1 MSSSYSRF
9 HNGTS
14 NNTDRRRTNN
24 GSSTNNVV
32 NPNSVHAQFSQLSKD
47 KDTLL
52 LRKTESE
59 QKFKQ
64 TGIEINELRQK
75 QIQLSQNL
83 EQIHITLGTQN
94 KKINLLKNEKLRL
107 KNLMQNEKLEIVQ
120 INESLQTMQEQEY
133 QHKVRFCKEMDT
145 LNDEMVKGVRKL
157 KEQNLRDRIS
167 VESVDRVLKSTIL
180 LNCLQKER
188 QEHVSEDNEVS
199 GLETPQDQN
208 HSTINMVWH
217 KFESDLRNAHTK
229 LQESVDFHK
238 NEKQTQDKLKQK
250 LMQFRVQ
257 MNTAH
262 GQQNQSQSQSQQHHC
277 HLNEQELDE
286 LERLWEEQQQHND
299 KNDNEK
305 RNLNG
310 CEELEEQG
318 QHDDKEVEGGQ
329 NSSENEN
336 EQQHHQKHSKRMKLY
351 QLHQH
356 DLDYTSHDHSN
367 MSLFYDNMNDK
378 EEKNNEMDSNMTGS

>member
-133 QHKVRFCKEMDT
+133 QHKVKFCKEMDT

-262 GQQNQSQSQSQQHHC
+262 GQQNQSQSQQHHC

>member
-262 GQQNQSQSQSQQHHC
+262 GQQNQSQSQQHHC

-318 QHDDKEVEGGQ
+318 QNDDKEVEGGQ

>member
-262 GQQNQSQSQSQQHHC
+262 GQQNQSQSQQHHC

>member
-9 HNGTS
+9 LNGTS
-14 NNTDRRRTNN
+14 NNTDRRRTSSN

-64 TGIEINELRQK
+64 TEIEINELRQK

-133 QHKVRFCKEMDT
+133 QHKVKFCKEMDT

-188 QEHVSEDNEVS
+188 QEHASKDNEVS

-217 KFESDLRNAHTK
+217 KFESDLRSAHTK

-262 GQQNQSQSQSQQHHC
+262 GQQNQSQSQQHHC

-286 LERLWEEQQQHND
+286 LERLWEEQQQHNE

-310 CEELEEQG
+310 CEELEEQR
-318 QHDDKEVEGGQ
+318 QHDDKEVEGRQ
-329 NSSENEN
+329 NSCENEN

-356 DLDYTSHDHSN
+356 DLDNTSHDHSN

-378 EEKNNEMDSNMTGS
+378 EEENTEMDSNMTGS

>member
-262 GQQNQSQSQSQQHHC
+262 GQQNQSQSQQHHC

-318 QHDDKEVEGGQ
+318 QHDDKEVERGQ